1 MRLIGLD
8 VGERRIGIASGD
20 TESSLALPAGA
31 IERTESDAD
40 IAAILSE
47 AASRDAVT
55 LVVGM
60 PLSMNGRRGPQAESV
75 EAFVDRL
82 RAATDLAVVTVDE
95 RLSTVEAS
103 RRMQEGRAKKGR
115 GERGDVDAAAAA
127 VILQS
132 YMDGQRQPPRRN
144 VRGPDS
150 A

>member
-20 TESSLALPAGA
+20 TETSLALPAGA
-31 IERTESDAD
+31 IERTHIDAD
-40 IAAILSE
+40 IETILSE

-60 PLSMNGRRGPQAESV
+60 PLSMNVRRGPQAESV
-75 EAFVDRL
+75 EAFVEQL
-82 RAATDLAVVTVDE
+82 RAATDLEIVTVDE

-103 RRMQEGRAKKGR
+103 RRMQEGRAKRGR
-115 GERGDVDAAAAA
+115 SERGDVDAAAAA

-132 YMDGQRQPPRRN
+132 YLDGQR
-144 VRGPDS
+144 
-150 A
+150 